1 MAQVSTENTTNSS
14 TDSVTKNQGQ
24 KHGAKAQE
32 QGSKK
37 AAKTKAPK
45 TPKTPRAKKEKPART
60 TPADMSKVNKVA
72 AQLPPLSPD
81 AQLLFNAANNM
92 STADI
97 NSLVSHL
104 NISIRRRGVQAVAQG
119 STGPSSLKVGDRV
132 TIRSGPPRFIGQ
144 SGVVSKVQ
152 RIRCYVRLDGRNKDD
167 YFFIADTSPISMSS
181 HPQTSLAEAITRL
194 TNPPP
199 TADINTI
206 VNDEDEAGNQ
216 SATG

>member
-1 MAQVSTENTTNSS
+1 MAQASTENTTNAS
-14 TDSVTKNQGQ
+14 TDSATKNQGQ
-24 KHGAKAQE
+24 GQKQAAKAQG

-45 TPKTPRAKKEKPART
+45 APRAKKEKPART
-60 TPADMSKVNKVA
+60 TPAHMSKVNKVA
-72 AQLPPLSPD
+72 AQLPALSPD
-81 AQLLFNAANNM
+81 AQLLFTAANNM
-92 STADI
+92 ASADI

-104 NISIRRRGVQAVAQG
+104 NISIRRRGVQAIAQG

-132 TIRSGPPRFIGQ
+132 TIRSGQPRFVGQ

-167 YFFIADTSPISMSS
+167 YFFIADISAGSMSS
-181 HPQTSLAEAITRL
+181 RPQDNLAEAITRL
-194 TNPPP
+194 TTPAPA
-199 TADINTI
+199 ADINTI
-206 VNDEDEAGNQ
+206 VDDEDESGNQ